1 MKLIKAQREV
11 WNPSNYMTTADA
23 DMWKYVNTGK
33 YNNDI
38 QLMEEYKNRSMDSFE
53 VITPEQQRK
62 YNKAAMNLNSYYAWA
77 DPSYKPNPYNLDYSN
92 NQDYQQMLSDIEYMA
107 ERGATRTEISEYVKE
122 NSAEFGFDEK
132 FIIDNIMWDKLGKVE
147 GGVE

>member
-1 MKLIKAQREV
+1 MALTINTAKSETEAVETINKSNLSNDEKMKLIKAQREV

-53 VITPEQQRK
+53 VITPD
-62 YNKAAMNLNSYYAWA
+62 S
-77 DPSYKPNPYNLDYSN
+77 
-92 NQDYQQMLSDIEYMA
+92 
-107 ERGATRTEISEYVKE
+107 VK
-122 NSAEFGFDEK
+122 
-132 FIIDNIMWDKLGKVE
+132 
-147 GGVE
+147 